1 MTSSDTF
8 QMDESRAEY
17 WKNLGINTKVGWWY
31 FVLNKKLYGHFVT
44 QREADINKEY
54 ILERLSTGCAGGKCE

>member
-17 WKNLGINTKVGWWY
+17 WKSLGINTKVGWW
-31 FVLNKKLYGHFVT
+31 
-44 QREADINKEY
+44 
-54 ILERLSTGCAGGKCE
+54 